1 VLSVSGC
8 LDQRRK
14 PIYSVPHIHIAMNT
28 SNLSKEELLPLV
40 RTKLKELLVS
50 HLALEDI
57 KPEEIGDDEAIF
69 GEGLGLDSLDGVE
82 IVVLLQRS
90 FGVNIK
96 ETEKGNDLFRTINTL
111 SNYIVENS
119 PHPLGVVP
127 PEEIK

>member
-1 VLSVSGC
+1 
-8 LDQRRK
+8 
-14 PIYSVPHIHIAMNT
+14 MNT

-127 PEEIK
+127 PEENK